1 LPRSPQYRPQFSA
14 ADLEK
19 AREVV
24 RRTSSRQDYV
34 VRARIALL
42 IAEQPLISNVEA
54 ARRVGVHE
62 NTIRHWRKVW
72 CKEGFR
78 VEIGKGRGQKP
89 RFSPSGTSEVERDR
103 EGRGV

>member
-1 LPRSPQYRPQFSA
+1 MPRSPQYHPQFSA

-42 IAEQPLISNVEA
+42 IAEQPLISNVAA
-54 ARRVGVHE
+54 ARRIGVHE

-72 CKEGFR
+72 CREGFR

-89 RFSPSGTSEVERDR
+89 RFSPSTAGAVERGG
-103 EGRGV
+103 EGGSV